1 MLSSSLKT
9 PTARGSSRRRGR
21 GAVSPWKRKLT
32 DVFSDLLE
40 DGFLD
45 QHANVPRYTTQK
57 NVLHS
62 RLLVAEISQFQPLPQ
77 TISSSAPPRHTCSDT
92 RVKRQ
97 TVVRRQRNFQCNV
110 RTHDPPTI
118 LIRKKHEDAEFAGTG
133 RPLTFSNNS
142 THPATQNSH
151 IIYFQNGELCNV
163 TAKIITNTSSYVTVL
178 SCFFWE
184 HNETR

>member
-1 MLSSSLKT
+1 MSLATCWKMVFWINMHMCRGT
-9 PTARGSSRRRGR
+9 P
-21 GAVSPWKRKLT
+21 RK
-32 DVFSDLLE
+32 
-40 DGFLD
+40 
-45 QHANVPRYTTQK
+45 K

-62 RLLVAEISQFQPLPQ
+62 RLLVAQISQFQPLPQ
-77 TISSSAPPRHTCSDT
+77 AISSSAPPRHTCSDT

-97 TVVRRQRNFQCNV
+97 TVARRQRNFQCNV

-151 IIYFQNGELCNV
+151 IVNSQNGELCNA
-163 TAKIITNTSSYVTVL
+163 TAKLITNTSSYVTVL
-178 SCFFWE
+178 SCFFRSTMKQGNQ
-184 HNETR
+184 HSTRNFFYSHRGRRQTLKLTTSEPCDT